1 MRLILL
7 TLGLGLV
14 LFLTACATN
23 NDGPQRLAT
32 PEDPL
37 AMPIPEYKREQAMLV
52 SNLHNGVP
60 RELEENEWE
69 RLERIQTNIL
79 RLLGDAREIEELDLE
94 TRYTLFQLRN
104 QLVALVIAG
113 TAQEVVCVR
122 QQLTGT
128 RLGNRRRCMTR
139 FEWEQSEYYA
149 EYVEEY
155 VRSLGTP
162 HIGEGEPGYDYTLDG
177 PR

>member
-1 MRLILL
+1 MRLFTRILAFGL
-7 TLGLGLV
+7 TLLLA
-14 LFLTACATN
+14 ACATN
-23 NDGPQRLAT
+23 NDGPERLAT
-32 PEDPL
+32 PEDPV
-37 AMPIPEYKREQAMLV
+37 AMSIPDYKREQAMLV

-60 RELEENEWE
+60 RELEEKEWE
-69 RLERIQTNIL
+69 RLERIQSNIL
-79 RLLGDAREIEELDLE
+79 NLLDDAREIEELDLE

-139 FEWEQSEYYA
+139 FEWEQSRYYA

-162 HIGEGEPGYDYTLDG
+162 HIGEGDAGYDYTLDG